1 MSTYTIL
8 CDGPGP
14 HDPADGVLGM
24 SDRPAPHDLRCGA
37 ATCALVPPQQPLD
50 STGALAT
57 LLVVQGLL
65 EIDDAANAVGL
76 TAESLTLEAQA
87 WAIGNV
93 GNG

>member
-1 MSTYTIL
+1 
-8 CDGPGP
+8 
-14 HDPADGVLGM
+14 
-24 SDRPAPHDLRCGA
+24 
-37 ATCALVPPQQPLD
+37 VPPQQPLD